1 MGKCQECGKEIFR
14 FVNVKVKRRKGE
26 PPIEI
31 LGTTRGPKIKFCN
44 TICHNNYH
52 NRKRTKATH
61 PEIKCIVCDTAII
74 QRNIEQRFCSTKC
87 RMAYW
92 KERQTPILKSRD
104 LFA

>member
-1 MGKCQECGKEIFR
+1 M
-14 FVNVKVKRRKGE
+14 
-26 PPIEI
+26 
-31 LGTTRGPKIKFCN
+31 
-44 TICHNNYH
+44 CHNNYH

-61 PEIKCIVCDTAII
+61 PEIKCEVCGAAII

-92 KERQTPILKSRD
+92 KERQTPSLKSRD

>member
-1 MGKCQECGKEIFR
+1 MGKCQECGKEILR

-31 LGTTRGPKIKFCN
+31 LGTTQGPKIKFCN

-52 NRKRTKATH
+52 NRRRTKATH
-61 PEIKCIVCDTAII
+61 PEIKCEVCGTAILK
-74 QRNIEQRFCSTKC
+74 RNIRQKFCSTEC
-87 RMAYW
+87 RMSFW
-92 KERQTPILKSRD
+92 KDHQTPTLKGPD